1 MRTRPPAQPL
11 PLLGMQ
17 TKKKSSPTP
26 MSALMAIKPVGYSLI
41 CPKQGCAAGQGVA
54 FDLSVLN

>member
-41 CPKQGCAAGQGVA
+41 ALNRDVQL
-54 FDLSVLN
+54 DSVWLLTSLF